1 MINLTLTLSVYLK
14 TILKLYEKEGF
25 IELNKFI
32 VDSIKNHI
40 DYEVTGQGGNT
51 ASQTVN
57 IEVLIPIL
65 LALKLW
71 WKALITQTS
80 ISNIVNEALAFLVS
94 LLLEQNQAQENLR
107 LEVELSSNF
116 AKFSLVP
123 NPIIVAN
130 ASFLQEITI
139 K

>member
-32 VDSIKNHI
+32 VGSIKNHI

-71 WKALITQTS
+71 WKVLKNKTS
-80 ISNIVNEALAFLVS
+80 ISSIVNEALSFSTLCLIEQIQA
-94 LLLEQNQAQENLR
+94 LEDCR
-107 LEVELSSNF
+107 LEMEL
-116 AKFSLVP
+116 
-123 NPIIVAN
+123 
-130 ASFLQEITI
+130 EE
-139 K
+139 

>member
-40 DYEVTGQGGNT
+40 DYEVTGQGDNT

-71 WKALITQTS
+71 WKVLKNKTS
-80 ISNIVNEALAFLVS
+80 ISSIVNEALSFSTLC
-94 LLLEQNQAQENLR
+94 LIEQIQAQENYR
-107 LEVELSSNF
+107 LAVEL
-116 AKFSLVP
+116 
-123 NPIIVAN
+123 
-130 ASFLQEITI
+130 EE
-139 K
+139 

>member
-40 DYEVTGQGGNT
+40 DYEVTGQGDNT
-51 ASQTVN
+51 TSQTVN

-71 WKALITQTS
+71 WKVLKNKTS
-80 ISNIVNEALAFLVS
+80 ISSIVNEALSFSTICLIEQIQA
-94 LLLEQNQAQENLR
+94 LEDCR
-107 LEVELSSNF
+107 LEMEL
-116 AKFSLVP
+116 
-123 NPIIVAN
+123 
-130 ASFLQEITI
+130 EE
-139 K
+139 

>member
-40 DYEVTGQGGNT
+40 DYEVTGQGDNT
-51 ASQTVN
+51 TSQTVN

-71 WKALITQTS
+71 WKVLKNKTS
-80 ISNIVNEALAFLVS
+80 ISSIVNEALAFSTICLIEQIQA
-94 LLLEQNQAQENLR
+94 LEDCR
-107 LEVELSSNF
+107 LEMEL
-116 AKFSLVP
+116 
-123 NPIIVAN
+123 
-130 ASFLQEITI
+130 EE
-139 K
+139 

>member
-71 WKALITQTS
+71 WKVLKNKTS
-80 ISNIVNEALAFLVS
+80 ISIIVNEALSFSTLCLIEQIQA
-94 LLLEQNQAQENLR
+94 LEDCR
-107 LEVELSSNF
+107 LEMEL
-116 AKFSLVP
+116 
-123 NPIIVAN
+123 
-130 ASFLQEITI
+130 EE
-139 K
+139 

>member
-25 IELNKFI
+25 MELNKFI

-40 DYEVTGQGGNT
+40 DYEVTGQGDNT
-51 ASQTVN
+51 TSQTVN

-71 WKALITQTS
+71 WKVLKNKTS
-80 ISNIVNEALAFLVS
+80 ISSIVNEALSFSTLCLIEQIQA
-94 LLLEQNQAQENLR
+94 LEDCR
-107 LEVELSSNF
+107 LEMEL
-116 AKFSLVP
+116 
-123 NPIIVAN
+123 
-130 ASFLQEITI
+130 EE
-139 K
+139 

>member
-40 DYEVTGQGGNT
+40 DYEVTGQGDNT
-51 ASQTVN
+51 TSQTVN

-71 WKALITQTS
+71 WKVLKNKTS
-80 ISNIVNEALAFLVS
+80 ISSIVNEALSFSTLCLIEQIQA
-94 LLLEQNQAQENLR
+94 LEDCR
-107 LEVELSSNF
+107 LEMEL
-116 AKFSLVP
+116 
-123 NPIIVAN
+123 
-130 ASFLQEITI
+130 EE
-139 K
+139 

>member
-40 DYEVTGQGGNT
+40 DYEVTGQGDNT
-51 ASQTVN
+51 TSQTVN

-71 WKALITQTS
+71 WKVLKNKTS
-80 ISNIVNEALAFLVS
+80 ISSIVNEALSFSTICLI
-94 LLLEQNQAQENLR
+94 EQIQAQENYR
-107 LEVELSSNF
+107 LAVEL
-116 AKFSLVP
+116 
-123 NPIIVAN
+123 
-130 ASFLQEITI
+130 EE
-139 K
+139 